1 MSDQSFSVWFSSGE
15 IFSREL
21 KLLWSAP
28 EQAEDF
34 HQKQAKKNKWKTQ
47 GFIRFQAILSF
58 IKREHQG
65 LHSWRHSCWEN
76 MSNNT
81 QTKRRRTEPQTV
93 LCDMRGADK
102 RKPTKKTCSLILW
115 NYLISPCLLCLP
127 LVPEAV

>member
-76 MSNNT
+76 MSNSSI
-81 QTKRRRTEPQTV
+81 QTKQEEQSHKLFSVTCVERIKGNQQRRRAASSSGT
-93 LCDMRGADK
+93 
-102 RKPTKKTCSLILW
+102 IL
-115 NYLISPCLLCLP
+115 YPRVCC
-127 LVPEAV
+127 VYH